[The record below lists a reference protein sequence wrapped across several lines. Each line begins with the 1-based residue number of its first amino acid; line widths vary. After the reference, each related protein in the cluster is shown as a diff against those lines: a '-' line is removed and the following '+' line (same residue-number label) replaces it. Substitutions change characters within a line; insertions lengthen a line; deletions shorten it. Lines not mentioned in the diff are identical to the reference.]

1 MIKIPLLV
9 HLNLYCLFL
18 SEKQW
23 KGVYVEV
30 ARVGR
35 GATGAVEG
43 QRKAIGECRV
53 LNHDAAELG

>member
-9 HLNLYCLFL
+9 HLNPYCLFL

-23 KGVYVEV
+23 KGMYMEV

-35 GATGAVEG
+35 GVTGAVEG
-43 QRKAIGECRV
+43 QRKVIRECRV
-53 LNHDAAELG
+53 LNHDATELS